1 MLEAIGL
8 TKCYASLPAV
18 SQVSFTVRPGEILGY
33 LGPNGSGK
41 STTVKMITGL
51 MEPTRGKVLFHGNNI
66 KDDLPA
72 YKKVLGY
79 VPEEALLYPYM
90 TGWEYLEFVGI
101 LRGMDQKQLRKR
113 ADALLELFLLF
124 PFRHATI
131 ASYSKG
137 MRQRILLIAALMH
150 DPEILVFDEPLSGLD
165 VTSAMIFR
173 KVVKSLSEQ
182 GKIILYCSH
191 VLEVVEKLCSHLL
204 ILSKGT
210 VAAHGSVSE
219 VSRMTGLATLEDSF
233 SHLVKEQES
242 GGRQRITGVPHFARS
257 GDRVQEIS
265 AGAGVLE
272 HVSTGLRQSVGSVAF
287 AASVAKLSFVGLL
300 VVGIVSGELRAKW
313 IATFLVLGV
322 LVWFG
327 LPYLTR
333 GSDFVTSALAVI
345 DVALVLAVYKGDVR
359 IP

>member
-8 TKCYASLPAV
+8 TKCYASIPAV

-66 KDDLPA
+66 KDDLPG

-124 PFRHATI
+124 PFRHATM

-210 VAAHGSVSE
+210 VAAHGSVNE

-233 SHLVKEQES
+233 SHLVKEQDAE
-242 GGRQRITGVPHFARS
+242 QIAHDIVE
-257 GDRVQEIS
+257 VM
-265 AGAGVLE
+265 
-272 HVSTGLRQSVGSVAF
+272 
-287 AASVAKLSFVGLL
+287 AA
-300 VVGIVSGELRAKW
+300 
-313 IATFLVLGV
+313 
-322 LVWFG
+322 
-327 LPYLTR
+327 P
-333 GSDFVTSALAVI
+333 
-345 DVALVLAVYKGDVR
+345 
-359 IP
+359 

>member
-18 SQVSFTVRPGEILGY
+18 SQVNFTVRPGEILGY

-66 KDDLPA
+66 KDDLPG

-101 LRGMDQKQLRKR
+101 LRGMEQKQLRKR

-124 PFRHATI
+124 PFRHATM

-210 VAAHGSVSE
+210 VAAHGSVKE

-233 SHLVKEQES
+233 SHLVKEQDAE
-242 GGRQRITGVPHFARS
+242 QIAHDIVE
-257 GDRVQEIS
+257 VM
-265 AGAGVLE
+265 
-272 HVSTGLRQSVGSVAF
+272 
-287 AASVAKLSFVGLL
+287 AA
-300 VVGIVSGELRAKW
+300 
-313 IATFLVLGV
+313 
-322 LVWFG
+322 
-327 LPYLTR
+327 P
-333 GSDFVTSALAVI
+333 
-345 DVALVLAVYKGDVR
+345 
-359 IP
+359 

>member
-124 PFRHATI
+124 PFRHATM

-210 VAAHGSVSE
+210 VAAHGSVND

-233 SHLVKEQES
+233 SHLVKEQDAE
-242 GGRQRITGVPHFARS
+242 QIAHDIVE
-257 GDRVQEIS
+257 VM
-265 AGAGVLE
+265 
-272 HVSTGLRQSVGSVAF
+272 
-287 AASVAKLSFVGLL
+287 AA
-300 VVGIVSGELRAKW
+300 
-313 IATFLVLGV
+313 
-322 LVWFG
+322 
-327 LPYLTR
+327 P
-333 GSDFVTSALAVI
+333 
-345 DVALVLAVYKGDVR
+345 
-359 IP
+359 

>member
-204 ILSKGT
+204 ILSKGS
-210 VAAHGSVSE
+210 VAAHGSVND

-233 SHLVKEQES
+233 SHLVKEQDAE
-242 GGRQRITGVPHFARS
+242 QIAHDIVE
-257 GDRVQEIS
+257 VM
-265 AGAGVLE
+265 
-272 HVSTGLRQSVGSVAF
+272 
-287 AASVAKLSFVGLL
+287 AA
-300 VVGIVSGELRAKW
+300 
-313 IATFLVLGV
+313 
-322 LVWFG
+322 
-327 LPYLTR
+327 P
-333 GSDFVTSALAVI
+333 
-345 DVALVLAVYKGDVR
+345 
-359 IP
+359 